1 MRPIPTRF
9 AAIALSVLALTA
21 CPADQAAVD
30 PPGGQPV
37 DMRPDPRIEAAPA
50 YPTPP
55 GEVPIGLEPTDSPRS
70 HVDMDTIRGMDTIRA
85 PATGATGT
93 RATQPGTTQPGTTP
107 RQP

>member
-1 MRPIPTRF
+1 MRHNPIKF
-9 AAIALSVLALTA
+9 AALALSLFALTA

-55 GEVPIGLEPTDSPRS
+55 GEVPIGLEPTDSPRPM
-70 HVDMDTIRGMDTIRA
+70 VDMDTIPQAGTV
-85 PATGATGT
+85 PGA
-93 RATQPGTTQPGTTP
+93 PGTTQPGTTP